1 MQPLYQE
8 SIYLNEQQQA
18 SSSSAA
24 SFSGGG
30 GGLDIPNSDGGVR
43 NEMVFIPPTND
54 VVVTGL
60 NESSSNDL
68 SLQGGGLSLSL
79 GNQIQYH
86 YQNLSNQLNYSNDEN
101 GKSLSHHHH
110 QHQAEQV
117 PSTGYSNGVGYYN
130 NYRYETSGFVSSVL
144 RSRYL
149 KPTQQLLDEVVSVRK
164 DMKLGDS
171 NKKTKNNNNY
181 KAQDFTNGSSDNNT
195 ENEKLHEELSPQE
208 RQELQSKKNKL
219 LTMADEVDKRYNQY
233 YHQMEA
239 LASSFEMVAGL
250 GAAKPYTS
258 VALNRISRHF
268 RCLRDAIKEQIQ
280 VIRGKLGEKETS
292 EEQGERIPRLRYLDQ
307 RLRQQRAL
315 HQQLG
320 MNEKLH
326 EELSPQERQE
336 LQSKKNKLLTMAD
349 EVDKR
354 YNQYYHQMEALASSF
369 EMVAGLG
376 AAKPYTSVALNRISR
391 HFRCL
396 RDAIK
401 EQIQVIRGK
410 LGEKETSEEQGERIP
425 RLRYLDQR
433 LRQQRALHQQLGMVR
448 PSWRPQRGLPENS
461 VSILRA
467 WLFEHFL
474 HPYPKESEKIM
485 LAKQTGLSKNQVAN
499 WFINARV
506 RLWKP
511 MIEEMYK
518 EEFGD
523 ASELLS
529 NSNRDKNKMQETSQ
543 LKHEDSSSSQQHHQG
558 NNNNN
563 NIAYTSAVEENLV
576 FTDPKPDRVT
586 TTGDYDSL
594 MNYHQGFGV
603 DDYNRYIGLGNQQD
617 GRFSNPHQLHDF
629 VV

>member
-1 MQPLYQE
+1 MAVYYQTSVGMQPLYQE
-8 SIYLNEQQQA
+8 PIYLNEQQQQQQA
-18 SSSSAA
+18 SSSSAEII
-24 SFSGGG
+24 SGGG
-30 GGLDIPNSDGGVR
+30 GLEVPNSGSGVQ
-43 NEMVFIPPTND
+43 NEMLFIPPT
-54 VVVTGL
+54 TSAGL
-60 NESSSNDL
+60 NGSVTVSSNDL
-68 SLQGGGLSLSL
+68 SFHGGGLSLSL

-86 YQNLSNQLNYSNDEN
+86 YQNLPNQLNYNPSLSNEN
-101 GKSLSHHHH
+101 GKS
-110 QHQAEQV
+110 
-117 PSTGYSNGVGYYN
+117 PSSGYINGVGLYN
-130 NYRYETSGFVSSVL
+130 NYRYETTGFVSSVL
-144 RSRYL
+144 RSPYL
-149 KPTQQLLDEVVSVRK
+149 KPTQLLLDEVVSVRK
-164 DMKLGDS
+164 DS
-171 NKKTKNNNNY
+171 NKKTKNNNE
-181 KAQDFTNGSSDNNT
+181 KGQDFTNGSSENNT
-195 ENEKLHEELSPQE
+195 DNKELSSSE

-219 LTMADEVDKRYNQY
+219 LTMVNEVDQRYNQY
-233 YHQMEA
+233 HHQMEA

-268 RCLRDAIKEQIQ
+268 RCLRDALKEQVQ
-280 VIRGKLGEKETS
+280 VIRGKLGE
-292 EEQGERIPRLRYLDQ
+292 
-307 RLRQQRAL
+307 
-315 HQQLG
+315 
-320 MNEKLH
+320 
-326 EELSPQERQE
+326 
-336 LQSKKNKLLTMAD
+336 
-349 EVDKR
+349 
-354 YNQYYHQMEALASSF
+354 
-369 EMVAGLG
+369 
-376 AAKPYTSVALNRISR
+376 
-391 HFRCL
+391 
-396 RDAIK
+396 
-401 EQIQVIRGK
+401 
-410 LGEKETSEEQGERIP
+410 EKESCEEQGERIP

-523 ASELLS
+523 SSSELLS
-529 NSNRDKNKMQETSQ
+529 NSNQDKDNNKMKETSQ
-543 LKHEDSSSSQQHHQG
+543 LKHEDSSSSQQQSHG
-558 NNNNN
+558 NNNVP
-563 NIAYTSAVEENLV
+563 YTSDA
-576 FTDPKPDRVT
+576 DRST
-586 TTGDYDSL
+586 SGDYDSL

>member
-1 MQPLYQE
+1 MAVYYPTSVGMQPLYQE
-8 SIYLNEQQQA
+8 SIYLNEQQQQQA

-24 SFSGGG
+24 SFSGGV
-30 GGLDIPNSDGGVR
+30 P
-43 NEMVFIPPTND
+43 NEMVFIPPTSD
-54 VVVTGL
+54 DVVTGL
-60 NESSSNDL
+60 NGSSSNDL
-68 SLQGGGLSLSL
+68 SFQGGGLSLSL

-86 YQNLSNQLNYSNDEN
+86 YSNLSNQLNYSNDEN
-101 GKSLSHHHH
+101 GKSLSHSH
-110 QHQAEQV
+110 HQAEQM
-117 PSTGYSNGVGYYN
+117 PSSGYSNGVGFYN

-164 DMKLGDS
+164 EMKLGDS
-171 NKKTKNNNNY
+171 NKKTKNND
-181 KAQDFTNGSSDNNT
+181 KGQDFTNGSSDNNT
-195 ENEKLHEELSPQE
+195 ENEKSQEELSPQE

-239 LASSFEMVAGL
+239 LASSFEMV
-250 GAAKPYTS
+250 T
-258 VALNRISRHF
+258 
-268 RCLRDAIKEQIQ
+268 
-280 VIRGKLGEKETS
+280 
-292 EEQGERIPRLRYLDQ
+292 
-307 RLRQQRAL
+307 
-315 HQQLG
+315 
-320 MNEKLH
+320 
-326 EELSPQERQE
+326 
-336 LQSKKNKLLTMAD
+336 
-349 EVDKR
+349 
-354 YNQYYHQMEALASSF
+354 
-369 EMVAGLG
+369 GLG

-529 NSNRDKNKMQETSQ
+529 NSNQDKNKMQETSQ
-543 LKHEDSSSSQQHHQG
+543 LKHEDSSSSSRQQHH
-558 NNNNN
+558 NNN
-563 NIAYTSAVEENLV
+563 NIAYTSSVEENLV
-576 FTDPKPDRVT
+576 FTDPKPDRAT
-586 TTGDYDSL
+586 TGGDYDSL
-594 MNYHQGFGV
+594 MNYQGFGV
-603 DDYNRYIGLGNQQD
+603 DDYNRYIGVGNQQD

>member
-1 MQPLYQE
+1 MAVYYPTSVGMQPLYQE
-8 SIYLNEQQQA
+8 SIYPNEQQQQV

-30 GGLDIPNSDGGVR
+30 GLDIRNSGGVEP

-68 SLQGGGLSLSL
+68 SFQGGGLSLSL

-86 YQNLSNQLNYSNDEN
+86 YQNLSNQLSYSNDEN
-101 GKSLSHHHH
+101 GKSLSHHH
-110 QHQAEQV
+110 QAEQM
-117 PSTGYSNGVGYYN
+117 PSSGYSNGVGFYN

-164 DMKLGDS
+164 EMKLGDNS
-171 NKKTKNNNNY
+171 NKKSKNNNND
-181 KAQDFTNGSSDNNT
+181 KGQDFTNGSSDQNT
-195 ENEKLHEELSPQE
+195 ENEKLQEELSPQE

-233 YHQMEA
+233 HHQMEA
-239 LASSFEMVAGL
+239 LASSFEMV
-250 GAAKPYTS
+250 T
-258 VALNRISRHF
+258 
-268 RCLRDAIKEQIQ
+268 
-280 VIRGKLGEKETS
+280 
-292 EEQGERIPRLRYLDQ
+292 
-307 RLRQQRAL
+307 
-315 HQQLG
+315 
-320 MNEKLH
+320 
-326 EELSPQERQE
+326 
-336 LQSKKNKLLTMAD
+336 
-349 EVDKR
+349 
-354 YNQYYHQMEALASSF
+354 
-369 EMVAGLG
+369 GLG

-529 NSNRDKNKMQETSQ
+529 NSNQDKNKMQETSQ
-543 LKHEDSSSSQQHHQG
+543 LKHEDSSSSQHHG
-558 NNNNN
+558 SNNI
-563 NIAYTSAVEENLV
+563 NIAYTSAAEENLV
-576 FTDPKPDRVT
+576 FADPKQDRAT
-586 TTGDYDSL
+586 TTSTGGDYDSL

-603 DDYNRYIGLGNQQD
+603 DDYSRYIGLGNQQD
-617 GRFSNPHQLHDF
+617 GRFSNSHQLHDF

>member
-1 MQPLYQE
+1 MAVYYPTSVGMQSLYQE
-8 SIYLNEQQQA
+8 SIYLNEQQQQQQQQQA

-24 SFSGGG
+24 SLSEIVSGGG
-30 GGLDIPNSDGGVR
+30 GGGGGNCLDIPNSGGVR
-43 NEMVFIPPTND
+43 NEMVFIPPTSDD

-60 NESSSNDL
+60 NGNVNGNVTVSSNDL
-68 SLQGGGLSLSL
+68 SFHGGGLSLSL

-86 YQNLSNQLNYSNDEN
+86 YQNLSNQLNYNNQNPSLSDEN
-101 GKSLSHHHH
+101 GKTLSHHHH
-110 QHQAEQV
+110 HHHTQSEQQI
-117 PSTGYSNGVGYYN
+117 PFSGYNNGVGFYN

-164 DMKLGDS
+164 DLKLGSS
-171 NKKTKNNNNY
+171 NKKTKND
-181 KAQDFTNGSSDNNT
+181 KGQDFTSGSSDNNT
-195 ENEKLHEELSPQE
+195 ANEKLQQELSPSE

-219 LTMADEVDKRYNQY
+219 LTMVDEVDKKYNQY

-280 VIRGKLGEKETS
+280 VIRGKLGERETS
-292 EEQGERIPRLRYLDQ
+292 D
-307 RLRQQRAL
+307 
-315 HQQLG
+315 
-320 MNEKLH
+320 
-326 EELSPQERQE
+326 
-336 LQSKKNKLLTMAD
+336 
-349 EVDKR
+349 
-354 YNQYYHQMEALASSF
+354 
-369 EMVAGLG
+369 
-376 AAKPYTSVALNRISR
+376 
-391 HFRCL
+391 
-396 RDAIK
+396 
-401 EQIQVIRGK
+401 
-410 LGEKETSEEQGERIP
+410 EQGERIP

-448 PSWRPQRGLPENS
+448 PAWRPQRGLPENS

-523 ASELLS
+523 SSELPI
-529 NSNRDKNKMQETSQ
+529 NSNQDNKMQETTQ
-543 LKHEDSSSSQQHHQG
+543 PKHEDASSQQQTQG
-558 NNNNN
+558 NN
-563 NIAYTSAVEENLV
+563 NIAYTSDAEENLV
-576 FTDPKPDRVT
+576 FADPKPDRAA
-586 TTGDYDSL
+586 GDYDSL
-594 MNYHQGFGV
+594 MNYHGFGI

>member
-1 MQPLYQE
+1 MAVYYHPTSVGMQSLYQD
-8 SIYLNEQQQA
+8 SIYLNEQQQQA

-24 SFSGGG
+24 SFSEIVSN
-30 GGLDIPNSDGGVR
+30 DVR
-43 NEMVFIPPTND
+43 NNNEMVFIPPTTTND

-60 NESSSNDL
+60 NGNVTVSNNDL
-68 SLQGGGLSLSL
+68 SFHGGGLSLSL
-79 GNQIQYH
+79 GNQIQSTVSVSPFQYH
-86 YQNLSNQLNYSNDEN
+86 YQNLSNQLNYNNEN
-101 GKSLSHHHH
+101 GKSSSHPHHH
-110 QHQAEQV
+110 QSDQII
-117 PSTGYSNGVGYYN
+117 PSSGYNNNNGVGGFYN

-164 DMKLGDS
+164 DLKLG
-171 NKKTKNNNNY
+171 NKKMKND
-181 KAQDFTNGSSDNNT
+181 KGQDFQNGSSDNNIA
-195 ENEKLHEELSPQE
+195 EDEKSQELSPSE
-208 RQELQSKKNKL
+208 RQELQSKKSKL
-219 LTMADEVDKRYNQY
+219 LTMVDEVDKRYNQY
-233 YHQMEA
+233 HHQMEA
-239 LASSFEMVAGL
+239 LASSFEMVTGI

-280 VIRGKLGEKETS
+280 VIRGKLGEKE
-292 EEQGERIPRLRYLDQ
+292 
-307 RLRQQRAL
+307 
-315 HQQLG
+315 
-320 MNEKLH
+320 
-326 EELSPQERQE
+326 
-336 LQSKKNKLLTMAD
+336 
-349 EVDKR
+349 
-354 YNQYYHQMEALASSF
+354 SS
-369 EMVAGLG
+369 
-376 AAKPYTSVALNRISR
+376 
-391 HFRCL
+391 
-396 RDAIK
+396 D
-401 EQIQVIRGK
+401 
-410 LGEKETSEEQGERIP
+410 EQGERIP

-448 PSWRPQRGLPENS
+448 PAWRPQRGLPENS

-523 ASELLS
+523 SSELLS
-529 NSNRDKNKMQETSQ
+529 NSNQDNNNNKMQETSQ
-543 LKHEDSSSSQQHHQG
+543 LKHEDSSSQQQNQG

-563 NIAYTSAVEENLV
+563 MAYTSDAEENLV
-576 FTDPKPDRVT
+576 FADPKPDRAA
-586 TTGDYDSL
+586 TGDYDSL
-594 MNYHQGFGV
+594 MNYHGFGI
-603 DDYNRYIGLGNQQD
+603 DDYNRYVGLGNQQD

>member
-1 MQPLYQE
+1 MAVYYPTSVGMQPLYQE
-8 SIYLNEQQQA
+8 SIYLNEQQQQQQA

-43 NEMVFIPPTND
+43 HEMVFIPPTND

-68 SLQGGGLSLSL
+68 SFQGGGLSLSL

-164 DMKLGDS
+164 DMKLGES
-171 NKKTKNNNNY
+171 NKKTKNNNND
-181 KAQDFTNGSSDNNT
+181 KGQDFTNGPNNNNT
-195 ENEKLHEELSPQE
+195 ENEKFQEELSPQE

-239 LASSFEMVAGL
+239 VASSFEMVAG
-250 GAAKPYTS
+250 
-258 VALNRISRHF
+258 H
-268 RCLRDAIKEQIQ
+268 
-280 VIRGKLGEKETS
+280 
-292 EEQGERIPRLRYLDQ
+292 
-307 RLRQQRAL
+307 
-315 HQQLG
+315 
-320 MNEKLH
+320 
-326 EELSPQERQE
+326 
-336 LQSKKNKLLTMAD
+336 
-349 EVDKR
+349 
-354 YNQYYHQMEALASSF
+354 
-369 EMVAGLG
+369 G

-529 NSNRDKNKMQETSQ
+529 NSNQDKNKMQETSQ
-543 LKHEDSSSSQQHHQG
+543 LKHEDSFSSQQHHQG
-558 NNNNN
+558 NNNN

-576 FTDPKPDRVT
+576 FTDPKRDRVT

-594 MNYHQGFGV
+594 MNYQGFGV